1 MKTRLVLLISTIV
14 FCTYDKVVG
23 NYQTHGST
31 IKLKAD
37 FTYEYKWYGHMISGW
52 SKGNWRINND
62 TIHFEP
68 VLVYDTLR
76 RVGQQDSLLL
86 SGSNGPTLI
95 VADSAD
101 EWYYPKRVGEQT
113 TNIPKKYFYK
123 SDRLYIVQKDGK
135 LNLKKQQ
142 DSLYMNSPFYDPW
155 YQKVEK

>member
-1 MKTRLVLLISTIV
+1 MKTLLVLLISTIV

-37 FTYEYKWYGHMISGW
+37 LTYEYKWYGHMISGW
-52 SKGNWRINND
+52 SKGNWRIDND

-68 VLVYDTLR
+68 ILVYDILR

-86 SGSNGPTLI
+86 SGSNGATLI
-95 VADSAD
+95 VADAAND
-101 EWYYPKRVGEQT
+101 WYYPKRVGQQT

-123 SDRLYIVQKDGK
+123 NDKLYIVLKNGK
-135 LNLKKQQ
+135 LDLKKKQ
-142 DSLYMNSPFYDPW
+142 DSFYIDSPFYDPW
-155 YQKVEK
+155 YEKVQK